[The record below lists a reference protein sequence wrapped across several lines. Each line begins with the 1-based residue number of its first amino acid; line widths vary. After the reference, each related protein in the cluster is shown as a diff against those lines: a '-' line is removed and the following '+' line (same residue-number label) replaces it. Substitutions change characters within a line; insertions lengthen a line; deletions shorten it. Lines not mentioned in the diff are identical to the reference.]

1 MSAIRWMAGAIVAMM
16 LSAGPGAAVEVAGVQ
31 VADTI
36 KLGGVDLVLN
46 GAGIRTRAVFKV
58 YVGALYV
65 SEKKTSAGEV
75 FVLKGPKRIALH
87 LMRDL
92 SAEQLG
98 GALNDGLAA
107 NLSEAELAQ
116 FKAQIEDL
124 KATMDAVGAA
134 REKHVVTIDFLPDS
148 GTRVSLN
155 GAPRGKSIAGE
166 DFFRALMKIW
176 LGDKPVDRSL
186 KAALL
191 GQPG

>member
-1 MSAIRWMAGAIVAMM
+1 MSAVRWVAGSIVATM

-46 GAGIRTRAVFKV
+46 GAGTRTRAIFKV

-65 SEKKTSAGEV
+65 PEKKTSAADV
-75 FVLKGPKRIALH
+75 LALKGPKRIALH
-87 LMRDL
+87 VVRDL

-98 GALNDGLAA
+98 GALTDGLAA
-107 NLSEAELAQ
+107 NLSEAELTR
-116 FKAQIEDL
+116 FKTQIEDL
-124 KATMDAVGAA
+124 KATMEAVGAA
-134 REKHVVTIDFLPDS
+134 REKTVVTIDFLPDA

-155 GAPRGKSIAGE
+155 GAPRGKPIAGE

-191 GQPG
+191 GQSG

>member
-1 MSAIRWMAGAIVAMM
+1 MSAIRWVAGSIVATM

-36 KLGGVDLVLN
+36 KLGGVDLFLN
-46 GAGIRTRAVFKV
+46 GAGIRTRAIFKV

-65 SEKKTSAGEV
+65 PEKKTSAADV
-75 FVLKGPKRIALH
+75 LALKGPKRIALH
-87 LMRDL
+87 VMRDL

-124 KATMDAVGAA
+124 KATMEAVGAA
-134 REKHVVTIDFLPDS
+134 REKHVVTIDFLPDA

-155 GAPRGKSIAGE
+155 GTPRGKPIAGE
-166 DFFRALMKIW
+166 DFYHALMKIW

-191 GQPG
+191 GQSG